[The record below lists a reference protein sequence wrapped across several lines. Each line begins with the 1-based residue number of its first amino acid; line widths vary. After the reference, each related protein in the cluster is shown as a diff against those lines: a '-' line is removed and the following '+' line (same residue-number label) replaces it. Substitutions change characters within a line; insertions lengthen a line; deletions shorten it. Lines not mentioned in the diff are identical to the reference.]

1 MCYTF
6 AENVIQM
13 EARIQTAFRLRPEL
27 LSRLKH
33 QAEKQNKSVNAY
45 VEDILSRETRL
56 GWPKLPKD
64 YTASPEILSMHC
76 FKLNE
81 PTAEEL
87 AADPKLAYLWN
98 KYVKKA

>member
-64 YTASPEILSMHC
+64 YTASPEDLFSVKGQIPS
-76 FKLNE
+76 
-81 PTAEEL
+81 PTEEML
-87 AADPKLAYLWN
+87 KIDPKLAYLWS
-98 KYVKKA
+98 KGA